1 MKKQK
6 QRYFRVTLPEVG
18 LELVYDADA
27 SPPDDLT
34 ANQYEL
40 AKYVALY
47 LSLHS
52 LIETLE
58 TKKEL
63 AQEGFLKLAGKGIGY
78 IRKRHGRKRKPKTI
92 GAYVNWDID
101 LDRLRTELTEAG
113 RHDIYDQSIRR
124 GAPGRFIAP
133 YTDGNREEVLA
144 DLELLVE
151 HLGVQITPFGQKV
164 ETFVHMPTLRK
175 LCAPEGIKLRDV
187 RKPSYTIK
195 VYEEELAES

>member
-78 IRKRHGRKRKPKTI
+78 IRKRHGRKRKTKTI
-92 GAYVNWDID
+92 GATMSPTSSGSE
-101 LDRLRTELTEAG
+101 R
-113 RHDIYDQSIRR
+113 
-124 GAPGRFIAP
+124 IAAALKIIIFS
-133 YTDGNREEVLA
+133 TTNA
-144 DLELLVE
+144 
-151 HLGVQITPFGQKV
+151 I
-164 ETFVHMPTLRK
+164 M
-175 LCAPEGIKLRDV
+175 
-187 RKPSYTIK
+187 
-195 VYEEELAES
+195 